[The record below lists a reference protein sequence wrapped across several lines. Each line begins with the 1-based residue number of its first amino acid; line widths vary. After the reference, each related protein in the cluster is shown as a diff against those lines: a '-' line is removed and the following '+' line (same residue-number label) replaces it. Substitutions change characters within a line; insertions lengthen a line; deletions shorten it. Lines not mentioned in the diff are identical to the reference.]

1 MNVEEVDA
9 RAASDETLRTIAEIE
24 RACSHEDEP
33 GVPDPSLDELI
44 GFHRHQPESQTRR
57 HWLAEGGFATILV
70 LGARA
75 TFLRLRVHPELRRHG
90 IGSALLAAVV
100 EGAPASGVEAL
111 FAEHSTPAGAAFA
124 ARHGFADRQR
134 AVRSL
139 LDLPAAALPEPTPP
153 EGFRL
158 ATWLGRVP
166 EEQFA
171 DYVRARAAMDDAPD
185 PEGMEY
191 PTSTAE
197 QVRSSE
203 EALARRGREMR
214 VTVALD
220 ADGGVA
226 AFTELRLSRGST
238 MATTEDT
245 GTVAAQRG
253 RGLARAVKIESLRL
267 LREDHPEVA
276 VVTTQNAEENA
287 VMLGLNESLGF
298 RPVAVLTA
306 AMLELRPA

>member
-33 GVPDPSLDELI
+33 GVPNPSLDELI
-44 GFHRHQPESQTRR
+44 GYHRHQPESDTRR
-57 HWLAEGGFATILV
+57 HWLADGGFAAIHV
-70 LGARA
+70 LGPRA
-75 TFLRLRVHPELRRHG
+75 TFLRLRVHPELRRRG
-90 IGSALLAAVV
+90 IGSALLAAVLD
-100 EGAPASGVEAL
+100 GAPSSGVETL

-124 ARHGFADRQR
+124 ARHGFTEGQR
-134 AVRSL
+134 VIRSL
-139 LDLPAAALPEPTPP
+139 LDLPAAALQERPP
-153 EGFRL
+153 PDGFRL

-166 EEQFA
+166 EEQLA
-171 DYVRARAAMDDAPD
+171 AYVRGRAAMDDAPD
-185 PEGMEY
+185 PEGMEF

-197 QVRSSE
+197 QVRASE

-220 ADGGVA
+220 PAGEVA

-238 MATTEDT
+238 VATTEDT
-245 GTVAAQRG
+245 GTVAALRG
-253 RGLARAVKIESLRL
+253 RGLARTVKVESLRL
-267 LREDHPEVA
+267 LRDDHPEVE
-276 VVTTQNAEENA
+276 VVTTQNAQENA

-298 RPVAVLTA
+298 RPAAVLTT
-306 AMLELRPA
+306 AMREL